1 VPTGVCVGVGVLV
14 GVGVW
19 LGVGCVSLGDGRADR
34 EGVTVRDGLG
44 DHDGVR
50 VDDGVT
56 AGAEGAGAGLSTGCT
71 DPAGSGRTS
80 T

>member
-1 VPTGVCVGVGVLV
+1 
-14 GVGVW
+14 
-19 LGVGCVSLGDGRADR
+19 
-34 EGVTVRDGLG
+34 VRDGLG
-44 DHDGVR
+44 DDDGAGADDRVG

-56 AGAEGAGAGLSTGCT
+56 TGAEGPGPGLSTGCT